1 MRSIRKKVMG
11 TMALVMLLIFSA
23 VGCGTEQLQVP
34 GEAKVENSNNEMEKE
49 EEKSQESEKKE
60 EKEEIEVQ
68 EKEKEKTEEKAEE
81 DGYLDVESAKDK
93 EVDYSKYEEKKS
105 NGSAD
110 KKNSE
115 GTDTDGDGS
124 ENSGSSSE
132 DLVTYSDGTSTE
144 KDQYQTDPIP
154 EGNPNPVEP
163 GSVEIDKSKP
173 GTCYLSIACD
183 TILNHMGD
191 LTEGKDVLV
200 PEDGIIFSEQEVT
213 FYQGESVYDVLLRET
228 QNNRIHMEA
237 SFTPMYNSAYVE
249 GINNLYEFDC
259 GQYSGWMYEVN
270 GWYPNYGCSRY
281 LVKEGD
287 VIHWNYTCDLGRD
300 LGQIWEG

>member
-81 DGYLDVESAKDK
+81 DEYLDVESAKDK
-93 EVDYSKYEEKKS
+93 EVDYSKYEGKKS

-200 PEDGIIFSEQEVT
+200 PEDGIIFSEQE
-213 FYQGESVYDVLLRET
+213 
-228 QNNRIHMEA
+228 I
-237 SFTPMYNSAYVE
+237 
-249 GINNLYEFDC
+249 
-259 GQYSGWMYEVN
+259 
-270 GWYPNYGCSRY
+270 
-281 LVKEGD
+281 
-287 VIHWNYTCDLGRD
+287 GRAHV
-300 LGQIWEG
+300 